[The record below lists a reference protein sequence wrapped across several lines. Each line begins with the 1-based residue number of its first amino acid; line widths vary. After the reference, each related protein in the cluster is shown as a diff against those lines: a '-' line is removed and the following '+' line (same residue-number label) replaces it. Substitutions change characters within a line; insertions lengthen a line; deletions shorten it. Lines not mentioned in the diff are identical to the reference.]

1 MYESKITVLILAA
14 GGSSRLGQPKQLLPW
29 KSSNLLQ
36 HTLDTVDEINSY
48 ETVLVLGANYNEI
61 FSEINTKEIHV
72 VHNKSWYKGLGHSI
86 AVGVKYIKESIPET
100 EAILIMLADQP
111 LISDMYLL
119 KMISEF
125 KTGTQ
130 QIIASTYKNKKLGV
144 PALFD
149 NYYFEALMQLNDDE
163 GAKHII
169 KANFKKVELLVN
181 DINNKDIDTIED
193 YKQLYKANHQ

>member
-1 MYESKITVLILAA
+1 MYEPKITVLILAA

-29 KSSNLLQ
+29 KSTNLLQ
-36 HTLDTVDEINSY
+36 HTLDTVDEIKSY

-86 AVGVKYIKESIPET
+86 AVAVKYIKESIPET
-100 EAILIMLADQP
+100 EATLIMLADQP

-125 KTGTQ
+125 KTG
-130 QIIASTYKNKKLGV
+130 
-144 PALFD
+144 
-149 NYYFEALMQLNDDE
+149 
-163 GAKHII
+163 
-169 KANFKKVELLVN
+169 
-181 DINNKDIDTIED
+181 
-193 YKQLYKANHQ
+193 